1 MGLQFFSKSL
11 SPAELGAPQCPRLGP
26 RQWSGEAGTGRA
38 PRQGCLGLPG
48 WLTVFS
54 LAFRCQPVDLIQ
66 PANHVLPASF
76 GDSDWYLVT
85 GTSLTSTLGPARSE
99 RPPRL
104 GLPKPGVPGDYPPR
118 PAGSPRPTCL
128 SVSLFFSCRSRAAQA
143 RAERAFSGPERPPG
157 PGSSA
162 AGGVPP
168 APTHTPAHTPAPTHI
183 RPLPCRAAPD
193 AAPATRRTP
202 AGA

>member
-1 MGLQFFSKSL
+1 M
-11 SPAELGAPQCPRLGP
+11 
-26 RQWSGEAGTGRA
+26 GRA
-38 PRQGCLGLPG
+38 TRQGCLGLPG

-183 RPLPCRAAPD
+183 RPLPCRAAPA
-193 AAPATRRTP
+193 AAPAARRTP

>member
-1 MGLQFFSKSL
+1 M
-11 SPAELGAPQCPRLGP
+11 
-26 RQWSGEAGTGRA
+26 GRA

-157 PGSSA
+157 PRSSA
-162 AGGVPP
+162 EGEFHQHQHTHQHTHQHQHTFVPFPAGPPP
-168 APTHTPAHTPAPTHI
+168 A
-183 RPLPCRAAPD
+183 
-193 AAPATRRTP
+193 AAPATSRTP
-202 AGA
+202 TI